1 VTTAKPE
8 LSIDA
13 IEANPALAA
22 DLSPA
27 QRQAI
32 VQRCA
37 AVILVMSAIA
47 IEAPAPGEIPAP
59 ANASHK
65 VKAAQA
71 VQASA
76 GDMITPR
83 EAASR
88 LKLAHGTVKN
98 WLGRLGPA
106 DGVFRQGA
114 KCTRIDWQIFNERF
128 RDGTL
133 GRKGTK

>member
-1 VTTAKPE
+1 MTTGKPE
-8 LSIDA
+8 PSIDA
-13 IEANPALAA
+13 IAANPALAA

-37 AVILVMSAIA
+37 GVILVMSAIKVETA
-47 IEAPAPGEIPAP
+47 APAEISVDPKPKAR
-59 ANASHK
+59 S
-65 VKAAQA
+65 AAQA
-71 VQASA
+71 
-76 GDMITPR
+76 DCDEMITPR

-98 WLGRLGPA
+98 WLGRLGPV

-114 KCTRIDWQIFNERF
+114 KCTRIDWQIFNARF
-128 RDGTL
+128 REGTL
-133 GRKGTK
+133 GGKGAK